1 MRIWCCLCFGEEEE
15 DNKKGY
21 KSMRDPI
28 LENNGEE
35 LPDENSTFDWRNVFD
50 GVNVAAEVRPH
61 ASAASNVSVSKN
73 EEIDFD
79 SNWSSSE
86 VKAWNE
92 NYSGE
97 RMLDVNLNLGLSG
110 EASSSTLLKE
120 DSDRDTWS
128 KRPKV
133 NSFSL

>member
-28 LENNGEE
+28 FGNNGEE
-35 LPDENSTFDWRNVFD
+35 SPDGNSAFDWRNVFD
-50 GVNVAAEVRPH
+50 GVNVAAAVRPH
-61 ASAASNVSVSKN
+61 AGAADNVGVARN

-79 SNWSSSE
+79 SNWLFSE
-86 VKAWNE
+86 VEVRNE

-97 RMLDVNLNLGLSG
+97 RMLNVNLNLGLSG
-110 EASSSTLLKE
+110 EASSSTVLKE
-120 DSDRDTWS
+120 DSDRDTCS
-128 KRPKV
+128 KRAKV